1 MADDQ
6 TKRARRRADG
16 GASPERRPRPPS
28 VTTPPADEKPATPSS
43 GGEDVLFIHSKVDD
57 SGSYRVLRRRE
68 DRIEVAQIQAMQEG
82 QPIMGEVVKLHPRE
96 GADRLFDV
104 EVVMEAPGGS
114 LPAPEARGRPAQVAS
129 AAYRHH
135 YDRIFGR
142 RTRAS
147 SKPN

>member
-6 TKRARRRADG
+6 TKRARRRIAG
-16 GASPERRPRPPS
+16 GPAPAPRALPA
-28 VTTPPADEKPATPSS
+28 VTEPTPPAETTPATA
-43 GGEDVLFIHSKVDD
+43 GEDVLFVHSRVDE
-57 SGSYRVLRRRE
+57 SGAYRVLRKRE
-68 DRIEVAQIQAMQEG
+68 DRIEVAQIQSMQEG

-104 EVVMEAPGGS
+104 EVVMEAP
-114 LPAPEARGRPAQVAS
+114 AAQAARGRPAQVAS

-142 RTRAS
+142 RPALGKTEPS